1 MASQG
6 GYVGTL
12 PDLRGNYPQSL
23 TGGVTITQTKNS
35 ITNITTYGALVLP
48 FDIKKTLE
56 EAKIQVDPKQ
66 STKQQGKIK
75 SALKKSG
82 KNFSSAIKSSQNI
95 KVLTDYMQDKRNA
108 NKFGAAAGIIGSKF
122 SGIAVTQALMNGN
135 VSSREAL
142 DYLFMGFAPAIGV
155 QGSLMG
161 YSGLNQIKD
170 ALFNGNID
178 VGAFISGL
186 RRTIKGGV
194 DLKDMLTRKNARVGA
209 DILEFDLTISH
220 NETYSSETPDRR
232 VQSGQS
238 LNEFV
243 HNMPETFDV
252 QCALQEGKR
261 YSKAEFRAILK
272 QVRDRKDVVS
282 LILGDEMFDNLILTD
297 FSPSHDCT
305 KSGMDFNLSFKKITW
320 GEIDTTTEVIIQ
332 TKPEGLN
339 EDSNSSSSSSSNT
352 GKLSSGKVGKN
363 DMPYTGN
370 MDASLKDGLADSSY
384 GKNTQGYA
392 WTTTYWDMF
401 HGRYDN

>member
-1 MASQG
+1 MASQQ
-6 GYVGTL
+6 GYIGTL
-12 PDLRGNYPQSL
+12 PSLKGAFPQTLSS
-23 TGGVTITQTKNS
+23 GVTVTQTTNS

-48 FDIKKTLE
+48 FDIKKTLQ
-56 EAKIQVDPKQ
+56 EAKVQVDPKE
-66 STKQQGKIK
+66 STKQQGKLK
-75 SALKKSG
+75 SALKRGG
-82 KNFSSAIKSSQNI
+82 KNFSAAVKSSQNI

-108 NKFGAAAGIIGSKF
+108 NKFGAVANVIGSKF
-122 SGIAVTQALMNGN
+122 SGIAVAQALMDGN

-170 ALFNGNID
+170 ALFDGSID
-178 VGAFISGL
+178 VGAFVSGL

-209 DILEFDLTISH
+209 NILEFDLTISH

-272 QVRDRKDVVS
+272 QVRDRKEVVS

-305 KSGMDFNLSFKKITW
+305 KSGMDYNLSFKKVTW
-320 GEIDTTTEVIIQ
+320 GKIDTTTEVIIQ
-332 TKPEGLN
+332 TKPEGL
-339 EDSNSSSSSSSNT
+339 DSDINSDSSSKT
-352 GKLSSGKVGKN
+352 GKLNSGKVGKG

-370 MDASLKDGLADSSY
+370 MDASLKDGLTDSSY